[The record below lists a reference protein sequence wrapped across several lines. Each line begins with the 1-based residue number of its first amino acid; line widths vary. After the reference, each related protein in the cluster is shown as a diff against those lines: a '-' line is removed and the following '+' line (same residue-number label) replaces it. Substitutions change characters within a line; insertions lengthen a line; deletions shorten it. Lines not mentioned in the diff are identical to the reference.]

1 MSTNENPPMTAKQH
15 LSASLSQLQEAARVE
30 QIERNS
36 TLGVFLVAQEM
47 ALITLASVVESQEL
61 AIVDRAVVVERA
73 MTVQVDVVKLE
84 VERLRQETQRL
95 QAVTGL
101 AVEQR
106 KKDSQELAKELSK
119 LISKGI
125 KEATLIRE
133 VRFNRLQ
140 NWSAA
145 GFLALGL
152 FGSFVGGQVWTNSKL
167 ETRILERCERAQV
180 LSGGTSWCD
189 MSIARGR

>member
-1 MSTNENPPMTAKQH
+1 MTAKEH
-15 LSASLSQLQEAARVE
+15 LAASLFQLQEAARAE
-30 QIERNS
+30 QIESNS

-47 ALITLASVVESQEL
+47 ALMTLASVVETQQ
-61 AIVDRAVVVERA
+61 IVIGDRASEMQGAMVAQERVMA
-73 MTVQVDVVKLE
+73 SQVAVVK
-84 VERLRQETQRL
+84 VEIERCRQETQRL

-101 AVEQR
+101 AVEER

-133 VRFNRLQ
+133 VRFNRFQ

-145 GFLALGL
+145 GFLAFCVFAG
-152 FGSFVGGQVWTNSKL
+152 FVGGQVWTNSKL
-167 ETRILERCERAQV
+167 ESRILERCERTQV

-189 MSIARGR
+189 MTVARGG

>member
-1 MSTNENPPMTAKQH
+1 MTAKEH
-15 LSASLSQLQEAARVE
+15 LAASLFQLQEAARAE
-30 QIERNS
+30 QIESNS

-47 ALITLASVVESQEL
+47 ALMTLASVVETQQ
-61 AIVDRAVVVERA
+61 IVIGDRASEMQGAMVAQERVMA
-73 MTVQVDVVKLE
+73 SQVAVVK
-84 VERLRQETQRL
+84 VEIERCRQETQRL

-101 AVEQR
+101 AVEER

-133 VRFNRLQ
+133 VRFNRFQ

-145 GFLALGL
+145 GFLA
-152 FGSFVGGQVWTNSKL
+152 FCVVNQ
-167 ETRILERCERAQV
+167 R
-180 LSGGTSWCD
+180 
-189 MSIARGR
+189 